1 MYDTVYHYTS
11 PDGILC
17 ILNNKTLRF
26 TDCQYLNDKGEFVY
40 IRGPFE
46 KAWKKISKE
55 RGDSDDNIKQVIDN

>member
-1 MYDTVYHYTS
+1 MYDIVYHYTS

-17 ILNNKTLRF
+17 ILNNKTLDLQIASILM
-26 TDCQYLNDKGEFVY
+26 TKASLY
-40 IRGPFE
+40 IHGPFE